1 MRKVKMA
8 SGMVLKV
15 TYKHND
21 SRWTAVQLV
30 EVNDT
35 PALSVINKKD
45 DSKDFLHWIAIYE
58 RAMVT
63 AARVAVKKYWTTSSI
78 TVLSVERVENI

>member
-15 TYKHND
+15 TYKHSNHN
-21 SRWTAVQLV
+21 WTSVQFV
-30 EVNDT
+30 EVNDLA
-35 PALSVINKKD
+35 ALTVINKKD
-45 DSKDFLHWIAIYE
+45 SKDFFHWTAIYE
-58 RAMVT
+58 RAMKT

-78 TVLSVERVENI
+78 TVLSVERVENF